1 MNGEEPPNIEKI
13 LGLNIFNINASYDKN
28 DNMKIDNIQ
37 NVKGDSIENENTVND
52 FNIEIKNESS
62 RINDID
68 KNGNIIEER
77 ESSPK
82 ISDDGEVEF
91 EIENDQ
97 GKKKDIDENRNI
109 IGEIKSSSMINPG
122 GEE

>member
-1 MNGEEPPNIEKI
+1 M
-13 LGLNIFNINASYDKN
+13 
-28 DNMKIDNIQ
+28 
-37 NVKGDSIENENTVND
+37 ND
-52 FNIEIKNESS
+52 FDIEIKNESS

-97 GKKKDIDENRNI
+97 RKKKDIDENRNI